1 MSRWFRHYAGM
12 MRDPKFAMVS
22 IRTKQPVE
30 RVLFVWCCALES
42 AAEINDCGRFD
53 VSTEEI
59 AYFLHCKPQQ
69 IQTVKSELETIGL
82 FSDGIISKWSSRQFE
97 SDTSASRMRKLRAKN
112 GHGDVTETS
121 R

>member
-12 MRDPKFAMVS
+12 MRDPKFATVS

-30 RVLFVWCCALES
+30 RVLFVWNCALES
-42 AAEINDCGRFD
+42 AAEINDGGRFD
-53 VSTEEI
+53 ISTEEI

-69 IQTVKSELETIGL
+69 IQSVKAGLETLGL
-82 FSDGIISKWSSRQFE
+82 FTDGVVSKWLSRQFE

-112 GHGDVTETS
+112 GHCDVTDRS
-121 R
+121 P